1 MNKLLVSA
9 GLAAAMIAASPALA
23 DGDPAAG
30 EKVYK
35 KCKVCHMVGEDAK
48 NRVGPV
54 LNGVMGRQA
63 GALDGYRFSSAMKK
77 AGENGLVW
85 TEAALDEYLAKPRE
99 AVKGTKMA
107 FPGLKKEKD
116 RQNVIAYIKQFSE

>member
-63 GALDGYRFSSAMKK
+63 GALDGYRFSAAMTK

-85 TEAALDEYLAKPRE
+85 TEAALDEYLAKPRDV
-99 AVKGTKMA
+99 VKGTKMA

-116 RQNVIAYIKQFSE
+116 RQNVIAYIKQYSE